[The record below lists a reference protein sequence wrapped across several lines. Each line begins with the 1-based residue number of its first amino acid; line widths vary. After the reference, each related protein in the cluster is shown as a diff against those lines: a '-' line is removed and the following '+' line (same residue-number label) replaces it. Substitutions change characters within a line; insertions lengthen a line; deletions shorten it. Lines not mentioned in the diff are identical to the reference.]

1 MDFCPVSNT
10 VGLVGFPAFGD
21 PVAMDAY
28 GPSEHAGEII
38 MVGVP
43 CGLGG
48 GHQGTA
54 HGPNA
59 ARAAGLFEKISVL
72 TAARDLGDL
81 PLPEGSDRNELINT
95 WLERLRPI
103 TREVVLAGAMPLV
116 LGGDHSIA
124 AGSMSG
130 ACAGLQ
136 ARGQAR
142 PGLLWIDAHVDLNT
156 HLTTPSG
163 NPHGMPAAA
172 LLGWEVDGFSRVVG
186 NDGLFDRSRT
196 AYVGARDI
204 DAGEQRHLDESGIA
218 LWSSHDVREQGVEA
232 VMAQA
237 LATVSPN
244 REPFCLSFDI
254 DVVDPGFAPGVDTAV
269 PDGLSPAEAMECM
282 ARAGDHA
289 RIVSLDLVELNP
301 ENDVDGQTAR
311 IAVDCINATIAAM
324 LQTGRGT
331 EHTDRD

>member
-1 MDFCPVSNT
+1 MDLNDLSKHP
-10 VGLVGFPAFGD
+10 
-21 PVAMDAY
+21 
-28 GPSEHAGEII
+28 GEIVV
-38 MVGVP
+38 VGVP

-59 ARAAGLFEKISVL
+59 ARAAGLFEKISSFVC
-72 TAARDLGDL
+72 TRDLGDL
-81 PLPEGSDRNELINT
+81 PHPEGSDRNKLINA
-95 WLERLRPI
+95 WLERLNPVTMELVR
-103 TREVVLAGAMPLV
+103 AGAMPLV

-130 ACAGLQ
+130 ACAGWQ
-136 ARGQAR
+136 AREQVR

-172 LLGWEVDGFSRVVG
+172 LLGWEVEGFSPVVG
-186 NDGLFDRSRT
+186 DNGTFDRSRM

-204 DAGEQRHLDESGIA
+204 DPGEQRHLEESGIA
-218 LWSSHDVREQGVEA
+218 LWSSNDVQEQGVES

-237 LATVSPN
+237 LAVVAPN

-254 DVVDPGFAPGVDTAV
+254 DVVDPAVAPGVDTAV
-269 PDGLSPAEAMECM
+269 PGGLSPAEAMECM

-289 RIVSLDLVELNP
+289 PLVSLDLVELNP
-301 ENDVDGQTAR
+301 ESDVDGRTAQ
-311 IAVDCINATIAAM
+311 IAVACISAAIEAM
-324 LQTGRGT
+324 HADKT
-331 EHTDRD
+331 